1 MGRFFLI
8 SSIVLLSVAFLLFFP
23 FWLNADVHYDMNK
36 SKFAFSVALFK
47 NIKLIGGY
55 ATTYRGGVA
64 LHVSPEKAILID
76 YSEMNGKRKKFSF
89 MKSFRLKSFVLT
101 TETGAEYLL
110 GVSLAHTF
118 VQTYLLYKRKEKK
131 NVRSNLWLTDGDVLK
146 ITGHITLFF
155 NFFILLLEFI
165 KFLKEKIKTICR
177 KKTEK
182 SII

>member
-8 SSIVLLSVAFLLFFP
+8 LSIVFLSLLVLLFFP
-23 FWLNADVHYDMNK
+23 FWLDADVHYDMNK

-47 NIKLIGGY
+47 KIKLIGGY

-89 MKSFRLKSFVLT
+89 MKSFRLQSFVIT
-101 TETGAEYLL
+101 AETGAEYLL

-118 VQTYLLYKRKEKK
+118 VQTYLLYKDSERK
-131 NVRSNLWLTDGDVLK
+131 NIRSNLWLTDGDILK

-155 NFFILLLEFI
+155 NLFILVMEFI
-165 KFLKEKIKTICR
+165 KFLKEKIKSICR
-177 KKTEK
+177 NKTEK